1 MKEQVLTN
9 GSLVYKYG
17 FEKLLEMVKN
27 HCNGFS
33 TDIIQLEFVN
43 STEVGLIKFNF
54 LIKDENVKEKLKD
67 IELSLDKNLQLEIY
81 QTYTKEFSSYL
92 MDYFNKEIELIKEEF
107 ENKNPDKKYKIF
119 SSQVSIFKYMK
130 NSGILTLEILI

>member
-17 FEKLLEMVKN
+17 FDKLLEMVKN
-27 HCNGFS
+27 HFSGFS
-33 TDIIQLEFVN
+33 TEFIKLDFIN
-43 STEVGLIKFNF
+43 STEKGLIKFNF
-54 LIKDENVKEKLKD
+54 LVIDDSVKEKIKD
-67 IELSLDKNLQLEIY
+67 IEVTLDKNLQLEIY
-81 QTYTKEFSSYL
+81 KKYTKEFTSNL
-92 MDYFNKEIELIKEEF
+92 IDYFNKEIDEVKKEF
-107 ENKNPDKKYKIF
+107 ELENPDIKYKIF